1 MGLPPCPGEVGNLR
15 EAAVPELR
23 RSHRPR
29 EQGCGKRAAC
39 PRGKQ
44 RLPRLDWHR
53 RYRDRINI
61 RWPELASSMR
71 QESRGP
77 DGNITQAIETQ
88 YPVLPPLKYIQR
100 STWIWPPSVRVGG
113 LAWGWSVGRPL
124 LPPSSCLSRL
134 PWEVASESQILG
146 FTVISLK
153 KKQPKKTPTQFFFK
167 GFPCSNLHLEKQ
179 LKLFFSDWSGSAFKQ
194 WNKLGKPY
202 VWSHR
207 DMTRN

>member
-29 EQGCGKRAAC
+29 EQGCGKQAAC

-44 RLPRLDWHR
+44 RLPRLDWHG

-88 YPVLPPLKYIQR
+88 CPVLPPLKYIQR
-100 STWIWPPSVRVGG
+100 STWIWPPSLRVGG

-124 LPPSSCLSRL
+124 LPPQFLSESSPVGSCLRVSDFRL
-134 PWEVASESQILG
+134 YCY
-146 FTVISLK
+146 FLK
-153 KKQPKKTPTQFFFK
+153 KKKKTKKKPQHNSF
-167 GFPCSNLHLEKQ
+167 
-179 LKLFFSDWSGSAFKQ
+179 LKVFLAA
-194 WNKLGKPY
+194 
-202 VWSHR
+202 
-207 DMTRN
+207 TCI